1 MTTHQFAVTNAR
13 FVSQPGLPVAP
24 ASPAPTP
31 VPLHKPR
38 ARHELAFS
46 LPNSRCA
53 STCGT
58 ATVVPLRLRPTY
70 ACAPLS
76 RSPNRRPKL
85 DISLRNS
92 VFTTK
97 SVKVPP
103 LAKGITPRRI
113 SALQN
118 LTPAKL
124 KVKAKGRRD
133 QVTVVAIRQ

>member
-1 MTTHQFAVTNAR
+1 MTKDQFAVTNAR
-13 FVSQPGLPVAP
+13 FVSQHGLPVAP

-31 VPLHKPR
+31 VPLHKPS

-46 LPNSRCA
+46 LPNSRRA
-53 STCGT
+53 SACGT

-70 ACAPLS
+70 ACASLS

-92 VFTTK
+92 VCTTK
-97 SVKVPP
+97 FVKVPP
-103 LAKGITPRRI
+103 FAKGIALHRI

-118 LTPAKL
+118 LTPAKF

-133 QVTVVAIRQ
+133 QVTVIAIRQ